1 MFHIDN
7 AAERPCYLSYSGM
20 RNLPPIG
27 ITKFCSQNDK
37 LFVIDTILN
46 FRMHKCAP
54 LGREIC
60 IKLIMLIPGVSGRD
74 YTKRLFKEI
83 RIASCRTVV
92 RGNKGA
98 IGGKSIHRVDR
109 LRFSQPWRAITLVG
123 AIVVQSPLWTLVV

>member
-1 MFHIDN
+1 
-7 AAERPCYLSYSGM
+7 M

-37 LFVIDTILN
+37 LFVIDTIPN

-60 IKLIMLIPGVSGRD
+60 IKLIMLIPGASGRD
-74 YTKRLFKEI
+74 YTKRFFEEI
-83 RIASCRTVV
+83 RVASCQTVV

-98 IGGKSIHRVDR
+98 IGGKSIRQVNR
-109 LRFSQPWRAITLVG
+109 FRFSQLWRAITLVG
-123 AIVVQSPLWTLVV
+123 AIVVQSTFWLVVV